1 VSITTQVVRHA
12 LLSHP
17 QRRRV
22 ADHKDGRVELLVP
35 RGAGPHPVAIVVHG
49 GYWRTQFGS
58 LVMRPVCADLRRRGW
73 ATWNIEYG
81 RIGRGGR
88 GGWPTTF
95 ADVAV
100 AVDHLATLDDPRLDL
115 DHVVVV
121 GHSAGGQLALW
132 IGGRPGL
139 PPGAVGAGPAV
150 TARHVVALSPVT
162 DMVRAGAPA
171 AAVLGGTIEDV
182 PEHFAQADPV
192 RRLPLGPP
200 VTVVHPVDDETVPV
214 ARSREYL
221 QAARV
226 AGADVELVEPPTGG
240 HRDVIDPRHAAWR
253 AAAQR
258 LDALRGARPAPVSA

>member
-1 VSITTQVVRHA
+1 MSITTQVVRHA
-12 LLSHP
+12 LLQHP

-22 ADHKDGRVELLVP
+22 ADHKDGRAELLVP
-35 RGAGPHPVAIVVHG
+35 RGDGPHPIAVVVHG

-95 ADVAV
+95 ADVGL
-100 AVDHLATLDDPRLDL
+100 AVDHLAVLDDARLDL
-115 DHVVVV
+115 ERTVVV

-132 IGGRPGL
+132 IGGRSGL
-139 PPGAVGAGPAV
+139 PAGAVGAQPAV
-150 TARHVVALSPVT
+150 RPRHVLALSPVT

-171 AAVLGGTIEDV
+171 AAVLGGTHDDV
-182 PEHFAQADPV
+182 PDRYAQADPV
-192 RRLPLGPP
+192 RRLPLGVP
-200 VTVVHPVDDETVPV
+200 VTVVHPVGDETVPI

-221 QAARV
+221 AAARE
-226 AGADVELVEPPTGG
+226 AGADVELLEPPTGG
-240 HRDVIDPRHAAWR
+240 HRDIIDPAHPSWKTAAD
-253 AAAQR
+253 R
-258 LDALRGARPAPVSA
+258 LADRTVR